1 MAKNNDGFEAGQ
13 DLTFADLLAMRE
25 GKVEKPA
32 LVPQSPDDIDQ
43 LGKGDVREYL
53 EAHGVDDIPS
63 KVGEMRDLL
72 KQVMF
77 AEL

>member
-13 DLTFADLLAMRE
+13 DLTFADLLAMRS
-25 GKVEKPA
+25 KAKATPIA
-32 LVPQSPDDIDQ
+32 PQSPDDIDQ
-43 LGKGDVREYL
+43 LGKADVREYL
-53 EAHGVDDIPS
+53 EAHGVDEIPG

-77 AEL
+77 PDL